1 MTAPAVGVD
10 ASAACEAWPNRAED
24 APALL
29 RPRVERVDPR
39 GRSAWRVRCELD
51 PFNCW
56 ARESTKRDA
65 STRLSGDGL
74 RRWLR
79 YAGEA
84 AERAGVVVPASLP
97 PDVGPA
103 CVRVDVEPFDPALRF
118 SPHDRGGGWP
128 TCGDPVGGL
137 LGGHAALAALRL
149 RRAGWTDERIADV
162 RRMADRDALDWGR
175 WVDALEQARVDL
187 AAGVGDD
194 EAAALG
200 ADDATRGYLRL
211 DEGRS
216 RLLASRVYSPD
227 AREARAAY
235 DPNGW
240 VQLSTCWATRGDE

>member
-1 MTAPAVGVD
+1 MTALAVGVN
-10 ASAACEAWPNRAED
+10 ASAVCEAWPDRAED

-29 RPRVERVDPR
+29 RPRVERNAPS
-39 GRSAWRVRCELD
+39 GRWAWRVRCELD
-51 PFNCW
+51 PSDCCSFDV
-56 ARESTKRDA
+56 TKRGA
-65 STRLSGDGL
+65 STRLSDIGL

-79 YAGEA
+79 YAGEV
-84 AERAGVVVPASLP
+84 AERAGVVSLAPLP

-103 CVRVDVEPFDPALRF
+103 CARVDVEPFAPALRF
-118 SPHDRGGGWP
+118 SQHDRGGGWP

-137 LGGHAALAALRL
+137 LGGHTDLAALRL
-149 RRAGWTDERIADV
+149 RRAGWTDDQLTNV

-175 WVDALEQARVDL
+175 WVDALERARTDL

-200 ADDATRGYLRL
+200 ADETTRGYLCL
-211 DEGRS
+211 DEGRR
-216 RLLASRVYSPD
+216 RLLASRLYALVTN
-227 AREARAAY
+227 EARAAY

>member
-1 MTAPAVGVD
+1 MTRSWIDED
-10 ASAACEAWPNRAED
+10 ATCESWPDRAED

-29 RPRVERVDPR
+29 RPRVERVEPR

-51 PFNCW
+51 PSDCW
-56 ARESTKRDA
+56 ARESTKRAA
-65 STRLSGDGL
+65 STRLSGAGL

-84 AERAGVVVPASLP
+84 AERAGVVALAPLS
-97 PDVGPA
+97 PDAGPA

-137 LGGHAALAALRL
+137 LGGHAALATLRL
-149 RRAGWTDERIADV
+149 RRAGWTDDRLADV

-175 WVDALEQARVDL
+175 WVDALERARADL

-200 ADDATRGYLRL
+200 ADEATRGYLRL

-216 RLLASRVYSPD
+216 RLLAEYMYSPD
-227 AREARAAY
+227 RQALYAFWN
-235 DPNGW
+235 PSGW
-240 VQLSTCWATRGDE
+240 AQQCTCWAGVV

>member
-1 MTAPAVGVD
+1 MTASAGGVD
-10 ASAACEAWPNRAED
+10 AAATCESWPDRAED

-29 RPRVERVDPR
+29 RPRVERVEPR

-51 PFNCW
+51 PSDCW
-56 ARESTKRDA
+56 ARERTKRDA
-65 STRLSGDGL
+65 STRLSGAGL

-84 AERAGVVVPASLP
+84 AERAGVVAPAPLP
-97 PDVGPA
+97 PDAGPA
-103 CVRVDVEPFDPALRF
+103 CVRIHVEPFNPALRF

-137 LGGHAALAALRL
+137 LGGHAALATLRL
-149 RRAGWTDERIADV
+149 RRAGWTDDRLADV

-175 WVDALEQARVDL
+175 WVDALERARADL

-200 ADDATRGYLRL
+200 ADETTRGYLRL

-216 RLLASRVYSPD
+216 RLLAEYMYSLD
-227 AREARAAY
+227 ARAARAAY

-240 VQLSTCWATRGDE
+240 VQTSTCWARGGE